1 MAATLAGPDVEQE
14 FLWSCS
20 LSAANKVFVWDPKEP
35 EDSAGDKGAAV
46 PSHRLLI
53 KTAILMPEAKQD
65 EVVIVEVESEGYNKK
80 QVYCELWMR
89 IYRNPSR

>member
-1 MAATLAGPDVEQE
+1 M
-14 FLWSCS
+14 
-20 LSAANKVFVWDPKEP
+20 WDPKEP
-35 EDSAGDKGAAV
+35 EDGAGDEATV

-80 QVYCELWMR
+80 QVRDLFELVAILR
-89 IYRNPSR
+89 VHFVR